1 MRKIIITSLI
11 CSLILNHIAYARVYW
26 GEYVTKAE
34 VKQYYAS
41 ASELLN
47 KISTDNL
54 REKLDKN
61 PMLKQLKQKTQIEIR
76 KEEEKKLNPS
86 N

>member
-11 CSLILNHIAYARVYW
+11 CSLVLNHIAYAKVSW

-61 PMLKQLKQKTQIEIR
+61 PMLKQQKQKSQIEAR
-76 KEEEKKLNPS
+76 KNEERQQDPS

>member
-11 CSLILNHIAYARVYW
+11 CSLILNHIAYARVSW
-26 GEYVTKAE
+26 NEYVTKAE
-34 VKQYYAS
+34 VKQYLAS

-76 KEEEKKLNPS
+76 IQEEQRQNPS

>member
-1 MRKIIITSLI
+1 MKKIIITTLI
-11 CSLILNHIAYARVYW
+11 CSLILNHLAYARVSW

-34 VKQYYAS
+34 IKQYYAS
-41 ASELLN
+41 VSELLD

-61 PMLKQLKQKTQIEIR
+61 PMLKQLKQRQQIEIR
-76 KEEEKKLNPS
+76 KQEEEKLNPS